1 VTTERTT
8 TGAAAGAAGGAGADP
23 TPSGPVLLP
32 ANQPADR
39 FYAGGA
45 RIAEFRGPGGSPAG
59 GDHVPEDWVGSATTL
74 FGEHALG
81 LTRLPGGGTLAD
93 AVAADPAAWLGP
105 ERAAAHGA
113 DVGLLVKLL
122 DAGERLPVHAHPDVP
137 FAARH
142 LGLAHGKTE
151 AWVALT
157 AAPVHLGFRRDVG
170 TDELRRWVDDQDSA
184 AMLDAM
190 HVLDLSPGDAVLVPA
205 GLPHAIGAGAFVVE
219 LQEPTDLSIL
229 VEWAG
234 FAIDGAAAG
243 HLGLGFDAAL
253 AAVDRRGWSASEI
266 DALRGARAADDGDLL
281 PDAAPFFRV
290 ERWRGAGEWDAGF
303 AVAVVVDGAGALVQP
318 DGARTEVRRGST
330 VLVPWSAGALRLEPG
345 PSAALEVLRCRPPAV
360 G

>member
-1 VTTERTT
+1 MSR
-8 TGAAAGAAGGAGADP
+8 
-23 TPSGPVLLP
+23 PVALP

-45 RIAEFRGPGGSPAG
+45 RIAAFRGPAGHPAA

-74 FGEHALG
+74 FGEPVLG
-81 LTRLPGGGTLAD
+81 LSRLPGGDLLAD

-105 ERAAAHGA
+105 EHVAASGA

-122 DAGERLPVHAHPDVP
+122 DAGERLPVHAHPGRE

-157 AAPVHLGFRRDVG
+157 AAPVHLGFRRDV
-170 TDELRRWVDDQDSA
+170 TDAELRRWVEGQDVA
-184 AMLDAM
+184 AVLDAM
-190 HVLDLSPGDAVLVPA
+190 HVLDLEPGDAVLVPA

-243 HLGLGFDAAL
+243 HLGLGFGTAL
-253 AAVDRRGWSASEI
+253 AAVDRRGWTPAEVA
-266 DALRGARAADDGDLL
+266 ALRGARADATGDLL
-281 PDAAPFFRV
+281 PAAAPFFRV
-290 ERWRGAGEWDAGF
+290 ERGRGPGVWDAGF
-303 AVAVVVDGAGALVQP
+303 AVVVVVAGSGALVAA
-318 DGARTEVRRGST
+318 DGGRTALAAGAT
-330 VLVPWSAGALRLEPG
+330 VVVPWSAGPLRVEDDG
-345 PSAALEVLRCRPPAV
+345 GLEVLRCRPPEPGMPGMA

>member
-1 VTTERTT
+1 VTTEPTT
-8 TGAAAGAAGGAGADP
+8 TAREARRAAP
-23 TPSGPVLLP
+23 TTPVPLP

-45 RIAEFRGPGGSPAG
+45 RIAGFRGPGGAPAE
-59 GDHVPEDWVGSATTL
+59 GDHVPEDWVGSVTTL
-74 FGEHALG
+74 FGEEALG

-93 AVAADPAAWLGP
+93 AVAADPAGWLGP
-105 ERAAAHGA
+105 GRAAARGS

-157 AAPVHLGFRRDVG
+157 AAPVHLGFRHDVG
-170 TDELRRWVDDQDSA
+170 AGELRRWVDEQDA
-184 AMLDAM
+184 EAVLDAM
-190 HVLDLSPGDAVLVPA
+190 HVLDLEPGDAVLVPA

-243 HLGLGFDAAL
+243 HLGLGFDTAL
-253 AAVDRRGWSASEI
+253 AAVDRRGWSSAEI
-266 DALRGARAADDGDLL
+266 GALRGARAADTGDLL

-290 ERWRGAGEWDAGF
+290 ERWRGAGKWDPGF
-303 AVAVVVDGAGALVQP
+303 AVAVVVGGAGALVAP
-318 DGARTEVRRGST
+318 DGGRTPVRRGST
-330 VLVPWSAGALRLEPG
+330 VLVPWSAGGLRLEPD
-345 PSAALEVLRCRPPAV
+345 AAGDLEVLRCRPPAE
-360 G
+360 GA

>member
-1 VTTERTT
+1 MTAV
-8 TGAAAGAAGGAGADP
+8 GGPP
-23 TPSGPVLLP
+23 TGPVVLP

-45 RIAEFRGPGGSPAG
+45 RIAEFRGPTGSPAG

-74 FGEHALG
+74 FGEDAVG
-81 LTRLPGGGTLAD
+81 LTVLPGGTTLTD
-93 AVAADPAAWLGP
+93 AVAADPVAWLGP
-105 ERAAAHGA
+105 ERAAARGA

-170 TDELRRWVDDQDSA
+170 AAELRRWVDEQDTA
-184 AMLDAM
+184 AVLEAM
-190 HVLDLSPGDAVLVPA
+190 HVLDLEPGDAVLVPA

-253 AAVDRRGWSASEI
+253 AAVDRRGRSATQI
-266 DALRGARAADDGDLL
+266 AALRGARVVDSGDLL
-281 PDAAPFFRV
+281 PAAAPFFRV
-290 ERWRGAGEWDAGF
+290 ERWRGSGEWDAGF
-303 AVAVVVDGAGALVQP
+303 AVAVVVGGAGALVQP
-318 DGARTEVRRGST
+318 GGTRTEVRRGST
-330 VLVPWSAGALRLEPG
+330 VLVPWSAGALRLEAAPG
-345 PSAALEVLRCRPPAV
+345 AALEVLRCRPPAV